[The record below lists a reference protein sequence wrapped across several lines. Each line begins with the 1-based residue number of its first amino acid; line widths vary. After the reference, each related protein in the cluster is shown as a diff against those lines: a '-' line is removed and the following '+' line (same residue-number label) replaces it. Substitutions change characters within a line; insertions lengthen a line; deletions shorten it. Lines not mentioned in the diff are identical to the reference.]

1 MTQWIITSSILI
13 AVIAAARFL
22 LRGKIS
28 LRLQYALW
36 GLVLLR
42 LLVPVSI
49 GSTGMSVMNVVE
61 GTAVDAT
68 SRTSAVVGYIGGET
82 PDLSVVEPD
91 TNASPEEQ
99 AAQYET
105 NRQAWQTEMDAARAE
120 TGTPIT
126 VSGILKLIWLSGAA
140 VMASWLLASN
150 LRFSARLRRSR
161 RALDVND
168 CSLPVYVSALIDTPC
183 LFGLFRPSVYV
194 TPAVADNET
203 VLRHSIEHET
213 THFRH
218 GDHIWV
224 VLRGVCLALHWYNPL
239 VWLAAALSRRDA
251 ELACDEATIKRMG
264 ESERMEYGRTLIGL
278 TCQKR
283 TALLLTATTM
293 TGSKRGIKERITL
306 IAKKPKMAIYTLIAV
321 VLIAALAVGCTF
333 TGAKRSL
340 TGEPVFTRLDEVS
353 SITLGA
359 LPNDMRMVDEEHFD
373 EMLEWISAFTLGEK
387 QMGDAAPGSNSYSIT
402 LAYSGDESESSGLD
416 IVVRDGTAY
425 YVERPD
431 FPDGWYEIWGAAD
444 DSSVVVDAEID
455 APSAVIDYAADYVQ
469 QIVDSWN
476 EGILTDAENGLSF
489 QHTSKLTEAR
499 IVGLTQISTGT
510 AGLNDGLALY
520 LLEYRLLPEDPDI
533 IGLAGG
539 MQMEVIDG
547 EQWLTEWGSVG
558 QPYLLL
564 HYDDSGK
571 DTVWQRICVTNTI
584 TMQEEY
590 ATPEM
595 LEQYRDM
602 YTAAAMELYTRHQS
616 IYTINGVTMV
626 LEPGFTIREDGYR
639 CFVNED
645 GVMAG
650 AEILTKDDERLMD
663 YTPAYDT
670 PFDLPQDDY
679 GSYYFDHVFEAE
691 YHYYAFRLLTRSPD
705 SDLIRIELMCPEYLM
720 DKYAEIFPLWASTAY
735 SNADVSVSN
744 IESLIIDMLNSDGAY
759 AEAAQYALIDN
770 LINEPAETLEA
781 IGARPDGIRDWLC
794 WTVATGIKGMALDT
808 RDALSGDGLSEDGQY
823 ACELI
828 ISYFSENTAAPK
840 SWRQIYLEFW
850 DEKVPTLSEDEII
863 AVGLFDLQSDGVPE
877 LAVWYQN
884 SSDGILYYTD
894 GVSSYHN
901 LGNIYEG
908 MPPDEPGSVLSVQTS
923 GTLDHNSMNA
933 FLNSWRP

>member
-22 LRGKIS
+22 LRVKIS

-49 GSTGMSVMNVVE
+49 GSTGISVMNVVE

-91 TNASPEEQ
+91 PNASPEEQ

-105 NRQAWQTEMDAARAE
+105 NRQAWQTEMDAARAK

-183 LFGLFRPSVYV
+183 LFGFFRPSVYV
-194 TPAVADNET
+194 TPTVAGAET

-264 ESERMEYGRTLIGL
+264 ENERMEYGRTLIGL

-476 EGILTDAENGLSF
+476 EGILTDAENGLSV

-547 EQWLTEWGSVG
+547 EQWLTEWGSTG
-558 QPYLLL
+558 QPHLLL
-564 HYDDSGK
+564 YWENSG
-571 DTVWQRICVTNTI
+571 DETVWQRVCVTNTL
-584 TMQEEY
+584 TMQEEHS
-590 ATPEM
+590 TPEM
-595 LEQYRDM
+595 LEQYGDM
-602 YTAAAMELYTRHQS
+602 YTAAAMELYKKHENGGTLSPTAAIDGLFSSGDIELTLYLDNDGAYNTYSAGEWYSGRFKVLLGGYEWTELEMPLTEPSDFWLTAASANGATSMTFWSNSGAGMVQYREGDTTTFWSALPAYDYTVS
-616 IYTINGVTMV
+616 IAEDIRAEYDNLDVDYARISFYLDGSAEEAAETFVHSAYGSHMMSLAPGNMYGMSDYDVVKWEVREVSADGDAVVGWFECAFTPWDFDSPGIWAGNTAEGTEEYEGKLTFYREFV
-626 LEPGFTIREDGYR
+626 LQRQEDGYWH
-639 CFVNED
+639 CIGF
-645 GVMAG
+645 GTG
-650 AEILTKDDERLMD
+650 G
-663 YTPAYDT
+663 YS
-670 PFDLPQDDY
+670 LP
-679 GSYYFDHVFEAE
+679 E
-691 YHYYAFRLLTRSPD
+691 
-705 SDLIRIELMCPEYLM
+705 
-720 DKYAEIFPLWASTAY
+720 
-735 SNADVSVSN
+735 
-744 IESLIIDMLNSDGAY
+744 
-759 AEAAQYALIDN
+759 
-770 LINEPAETLEA
+770 
-781 IGARPDGIRDWLC
+781 
-794 WTVATGIKGMALDT
+794 
-808 RDALSGDGLSEDGQY
+808 
-823 ACELI
+823 
-828 ISYFSENTAAPK
+828 
-840 SWRQIYLEFW
+840 
-850 DEKVPTLSEDEII
+850 
-863 AVGLFDLQSDGVPE
+863 
-877 LAVWYQN
+877 
-884 SSDGILYYTD
+884 
-894 GVSSYHN
+894 
-901 LGNIYEG
+901 
-908 MPPDEPGSVLSVQTS
+908 
-923 GTLDHNSMNA
+923 
-933 FLNSWRP
+933 